1 MTKEEARAVLM
12 DTFRS
17 AWCPDCT
24 LTKEVHCA
32 SCPLLKVHNEAVET
46 LEGENHDCGVPRR

>member
-12 DTFRS
+12 DTFRA
-17 AWCPDCT
+17 AWCVDCT

-32 SCPLLKVHNEAVET
+32 SCPMLKLHNEAVET
-46 LEGENHDCGVPRR
+46 LEGENHDEE